1 MSFEKGSL
9 LFFQNENKKKKIN
22 IGNYK
27 TRKFMNHYRK
37 TYM

>member
-9 LFFQNENKKKKIN
+9 LFFQNENKKKIN